1 MFKQISQVFILIA
14 IVLVIAG
21 FLTTNN
27 ADASLV
33 DQLKDRISD
42 RNTKI
47 EELEK
52 EIAQYQDDL
61 EEVGEEKQTLTS
73 EVKTLDISR
82 QKIATDIKLTQNKI
96 DSTGLQVQELSLGI
110 DDKEE
115 KISKNIEVIAETLRT
130 MNEVESESL
139 IEIILSN
146 DDLSGFLN
154 QVETLQQFQSQ
165 IRDDVKRLTGL
176 KEDLE
181 DEKDQTEKKEKE
193 LATFKGDLSD
203 QKYVLDINRKD
214 KNTLLEITENKES
227 NYQNLLDEKIAA
239 RKAFERELLDLE
251 SQLKIEIDTSKI
263 AEAGKG
269 VLAWP
274 LDSVKVTQYF
284 GNTEFAQSGGYN
296 GNGHNGMDFRASSGT
311 KVKAALTGVV
321 TAVGNTDAVP
331 GCYSYGKFLLIKHNN
346 GLTTLYAHMSFI
358 SVKKGDTVITGDT
371 IGYSGNTGYSTGPH
385 LHFTVYASQGV
396 QIVRYGDYK
405 AQTNC
410 ADANIP
416 VAPLN
421 AYLNPMDYL

>member
-1 MFKQISQVFILIA
+1 MFKQINQFFLIIA
-14 IVLVIAG
+14 IVLIIAG
-21 FLTTNN
+21 FLTVNN
-27 ADASLV
+27 VDASLV

-47 EELEK
+47 QELEK
-52 EIAQYQDDL
+52 EIAQYQDEL
-61 EEVGEEKQTLTS
+61 EVVGEEKQTLTS
-73 EVKTLDISR
+73 EVKILDISR
-82 QKIATDIKLTQNKI
+82 QKISTNIKLTQNRI
-96 DSTGLQVQELSLGI
+96 DSTNYQIEELSLDI
-110 DDKEE
+110 DDKE
-115 KISKNIEVIAETLRT
+115 KNISKNTEVIAETIRT
-130 MNEVESESL
+130 MNEIESDSL
-139 IEIILSN
+139 IEIVLSN
-146 DDLSGFLN
+146 KDLSGFLN
-154 QVETLQQFQSQ
+154 QIETLQQFQSKM
-165 IRDDVKRLTGL
+165 RDDVKRLTGL
-176 KEDLE
+176 KEELVGT
-181 DEKDQTEKKEKE
+181 KTQTQTKKEE
-193 LATFKGDLSD
+193 LADFKGDLSD

-214 KNTLLEITENKES
+214 KNTLLSITKNKES
-227 NYQNLLDEKIAA
+227 NYQNLLDEKVEA

-263 AEAGKG
+263 AKAGKG
-269 VLAWP
+269 VLSWP
-274 LDSVKVTQYF
+274 LDKVHITQYF
-284 GNTEFAQSGGYN
+284 GNTKFAKSGGYN
-296 GNGHNGMDFRASSGT
+296 GSGHNGMDFRASQGT

-371 IGYSGNTGYSTGPH
+371 VGYSGNTGYSTGPH

-405 AQTNC
+405 SKTNC

-421 AYLNPMDYL
+421 AYLNPIDYL

>member
-193 LATFKGDLSD
+193 LK
-203 QKYVLDINRKD
+203 
-214 KNTLLEITENKES
+214 
-227 NYQNLLDEKIAA
+227 
-239 RKAFERELLDLE
+239 
-251 SQLKIEIDTSKI
+251 
-263 AEAGKG
+263 
-269 VLAWP
+269 
-274 LDSVKVTQYF
+274 
-284 GNTEFAQSGGYN
+284 
-296 GNGHNGMDFRASSGT
+296 
-311 KVKAALTGVV
+311 
-321 TAVGNTDAVP
+321 
-331 GCYSYGKFLLIKHNN
+331 
-346 GLTTLYAHMSFI
+346 
-358 SVKKGDTVITGDT
+358 
-371 IGYSGNTGYSTGPH
+371 
-385 LHFTVYASQGV
+385 
-396 QIVRYGDYK
+396 
-405 AQTNC
+405 
-410 ADANIP
+410 
-416 VAPLN
+416 
-421 AYLNPMDYL
+421 